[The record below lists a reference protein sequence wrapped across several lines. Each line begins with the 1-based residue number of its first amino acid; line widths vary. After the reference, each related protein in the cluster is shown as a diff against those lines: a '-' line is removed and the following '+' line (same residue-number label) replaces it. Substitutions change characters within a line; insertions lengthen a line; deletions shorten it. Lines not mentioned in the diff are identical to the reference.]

1 MVSPPKVSPL
11 PFQPHITG
19 IPCRGARCLGVQL
32 SAGERTLRLTA
43 PPEVAADYAALRR
56 EHLEPHAAAVRVVL
70 EEAFLELQGLA

>member
-1 MVSPPKVSPL
+1 
-11 PFQPHITG
+11 
-19 IPCRGARCLGVQL
+19 VQL